1 MTLGLSIE
9 YAASSAHTVTLHA
22 LRSNGADA
30 VTDNGS
36 VAPGPAK
43 DLESL
48 HLEPDV
54 KNSESAADTGR

>member
-48 HLEPDV
+48 HLEPDI
-54 KNSESAADTGR
+54 KN